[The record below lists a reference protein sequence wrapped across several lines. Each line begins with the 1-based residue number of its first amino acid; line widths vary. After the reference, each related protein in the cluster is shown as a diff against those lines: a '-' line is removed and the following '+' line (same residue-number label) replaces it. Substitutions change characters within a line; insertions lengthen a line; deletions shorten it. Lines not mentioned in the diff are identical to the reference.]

1 MIAKKFFNILG
12 AFLLSLI
19 GLILLIA
26 VLINIPVVQ
35 NWLVKKITTRLAKE
49 LNTTVQIRHIDFN
62 LALFNKMVL
71 EGTLVKDH
79 LKDTLLYAGKVN
91 VRVTDW
97 FFLQDTIVLKY
108 IGLED
113 ATVKM
118 HRVDSVWNYKF
129 LIDYFSGG
137 SSGKKKSTINLD
149 LKVVELDNINFSR
162 KDEWRGENM
171 VLHLRSMD
179 LVAREINMAEKNIAI
194 NSINLA
200 EPYFSIYNYP
210 GRRPPRPPAIKEY
223 NGLVFDTALKWNP
236 DGWNMS
242 IRSVTVSDGIFR
254 TGSKSNRQPYYYFDG
269 QNIAFSQ
276 INSTFNNIS
285 FKKDTLSANVLLS
298 TRERSG
304 FVIKSL
310 SANLKMQPQGMEFA
324 SLDIQTNKSRLRNYF
339 SLTYNEFND
348 MSDFIEKVKME
359 GVFKNSEL
367 ESDDIAFFAP
377 DVKSW
382 KKRIFIAGNVK
393 GTITNLSSKNLVVR
407 AGNNTFLKGDLK
419 IVGLPV
425 IDKTF
430 IDFKANEF
438 RTTYADAVAFIPR
451 LKKIDDPRIDRLQHL
466 QFKGY
471 FTGFMHD
478 FVTYGTLQTTLG
490 TVVVDANMRLS
501 PKGATTYSG
510 KIATAG
516 FDIGRLLDNRQ
527 LGRIAF
533 KGTLAGNGFNYKAM
547 QANLDG
553 NVQSI
558 DFNNYRYSNIKVK
571 GQVAKK
577 LFNGDFVV
585 NDTNLSAHLTGLVDL
600 SKAEPRF
607 DFTAVINKSNLKKLK
622 LYKDDVDFNGNLLVN
637 FTGST
642 IDEFE
647 GLAKISNASVYKDG
661 QRISFDSLS
670 VESKRMG
677 TSKSIEVLS
686 NEMHA
691 LLVGEFSIKELPDA
705 FQIFLNRYY
714 PNYINPSRRKLTNE
728 NFSFVVTTK
737 KIDDY
742 LRLLNPDLK
751 GFNFSSVSGRINLLE
766 NLFDLDAEVPEFS
779 YKNISFFNVDLKGR
793 GNLDTLALNG
803 KVGDVF
809 VNDSLHFPGTEI
821 TIQSSQDLSKVNI
834 TTSANQTL
842 NAANISGQVYTMK
855 NGVRILFNPST
866 FDINGKKWT
875 IDKDGELILS
885 KELVTTE
892 GIRIYNEDQEIFI
905 NSVPSSIGNSTDL
918 TLALKKIN
926 IGDFTPFFTKD
937 YRLEGLLSGTVDLL
951 DPFGDLHVDI
961 KAEANQFR
969 LDDDSLGTI
978 RINSDYSRLTGK
990 INASVISNNEHYNF
1004 DLNAV
1009 INVLDSAKENID
1021 LGFNLR
1027 NTSIHLLGKY
1037 LSGIFTRLEGNATG
1051 NLRVV
1056 GPSRNLK
1063 YIGDLQL
1070 TDGGMMVN
1078 YTKCYYKI
1086 PSAHVILNDG
1096 SIDFGSFTIRDTLN
1110 NSAEITTG
1118 RLAHHAFKDLV
1129 FDFRLRSNQL
1139 LLLNTSASDNNQFYG
1154 SVIGKVNM
1162 SFTGPLED
1170 MKMDIKGEPTDTS
1183 NIYLPI
1189 GSSRESGDAG
1199 FIVWKVY
1206 GREMQDQDLKF
1217 RESNLTVS
1225 LDVTAN
1231 KFANIFVI
1239 LDDLT
1244 GDIISATG
1252 TGNLKVQA
1260 GTREDMSMSG
1270 RFNIERGNYTFTFQS
1285 IKRNFRLREEAGSY
1299 ISWNGD
1305 PTAATID
1312 IEAEYEADN
1321 VRFSDLLNGSS
1332 LAAATSDENVKR
1344 YRGKVLVIATL
1355 TESLTKP
1362 DIAFRIELPQNSPIR
1377 SSQDVATIFSFIEND
1392 KNELNKQVSFLILF
1406 NTFGPY
1412 TGGGANSSGT
1422 GDLANKA
1429 LEGIVVNSIS
1439 GFLSSILTKEFSDI
1453 LQNIFKDKS
1462 LKVNINASLYSG
1474 TNLIDNYNPNQVTL
1488 PDRTNFNLS
1497 IGKSFFNE
1505 RLTFIV
1511 GGALDFGL
1519 TTQQNQPAGL
1529 PFLPDVTA
1537 EWRLTP
1543 DGKFRLTFFYRENYS
1558 YLGLG
1563 SGTGKQNR
1571 SGSSISFRKEF
1582 DRIGEMFKKKKR
1594 LNL

>member
-1 MIAKKFFNILG
+1 M
-12 AFLLSLI
+12 

-26 VLINIPVVQ
+26 ILINVPYIQNLLVQ
-35 NWLVKKITTRLAKE
+35 KVTKRLSKD
-49 LNTTVQIRHIDFN
+49 LNTTVSIRHIDFN
-62 LALFNKMVL
+62 LALFNKMTL

-79 LKDTLLYAGKVN
+79 RKDTLLYAGKVN

-113 ATVKM
+113 AIINM
-118 HRVDSVWNYKF
+118 HRVDSIWNYKF
-129 LIDYFSGG
+129 LADYFSGG
-137 SSGKKKSTINLD
+137 SSGKNKSSISLN
-149 LKVVELDNINFSR
+149 LKVVAFDNINILR
-162 KDEWRGENM
+162 KDEWRGEDM
-171 VLHLRSMD
+171 VFHLRSMSID
-179 LVAREINMAEKNIAI
+179 AKEINLPAKHIAV
-194 NSINLA
+194 NSVNLID
-200 EPYFSIYNYP
+200 PFFSIYNYP
-210 GRRPPRPPAIKEY
+210 GKRPPRPAVNNEY
-223 NGLVFDTALKWNP
+223 SGIVTDTALKWNP
-236 DGWNMS
+236 DGWKMAVQ
-242 IRSVTVSDGIFR
+242 SVTVVNGIFK
-254 TGSKSNRQPYYYFDG
+254 TSVKTDRQPYYYFDG
-269 QNIAFSQ
+269 QNIAFTK
-276 INSTFNNIS
+276 INSTFKNIV
-285 FKKDTLSANVLLS
+285 FRKDTISASVLLS

-304 FVIKSL
+304 FMVKL
-310 SANLKMQPQGMEFA
+310 LKADMKMQPQGMEFA
-324 SLDIQTNKSRLRNYF
+324 NLDIQTNKSRLSNYF
-339 SLTYNEFND
+339 SLTYNEFDD
-348 MSDFIEKVKME
+348 MAEFIDKVRMN
-359 GVFKNSEL
+359 GIFKNSEL

-377 DVKSW
+377 EVKSW
-382 KKRIFIAGNVK
+382 KKRIFITGNIK
-393 GTITNLSSKNLVVR
+393 GTITNLSTKNIIVR
-407 AGNNTFLKGDLK
+407 AGNNTFLNGDLK
-419 IVGLPV
+419 IVGLPD

-430 IDFKANEF
+430 IDFKANDF
-438 RTTYADAVAFIPR
+438 RTTYSDAAAFIPR
-451 LKKIDDPRIDRLQHL
+451 LKKINDPRIDRLKAIQY
-466 QFKGY
+466 KGF
-471 FTGFMHD
+471 FTGFLHD
-478 FVTYGTLQTTLG
+478 FVTYGTIRSNLG
-490 TVVVDANMRLS
+490 NVVVDANMQLS
-501 PKGATTYSG
+501 PKGAATYGG

-516 FDIGRLLDNRQ
+516 FDIGSLLDNSQ

-533 KGTLAGNGFNYKAM
+533 KGIIKGNGFNFKAM

-553 NVQSI
+553 DVQSI
-558 DFNNYRYSNIKVK
+558 EFKNYLYTNIKVK
-571 GQVAKK
+571 GTIAKK
-577 LFNGDFVV
+577 LFNGDLIV
-585 NDTNLSAHLTGLVDL
+585 NDTNLAAHLSGLVDF
-600 SKAEPRF
+600 STADPRF
-607 DFTAVINKSNLKKLK
+607 DFSARIDKSNLKRLK
-622 LYKDDVDFNGNLLVN
+622 LYKDDIDFNGSILFN

-642 IDEFE
+642 IDNFS
-647 GLAKISNASVYKDG
+647 GSAKIFDASVYKDG
-661 QRISFDSLS
+661 QRISFDSLT
-670 VESKRMG
+670 VESKLVG
-677 TSKSIEVLS
+677 TDKSIKVAS
-686 NEMHA
+686 NEFEAM
-691 LLVGEFSIKELPDA
+691 LIGEFSIKELPNA
-705 FQIFLNRYY
+705 FQTFLNRYY
-714 PNYINPSRRKLTNE
+714 PNYINPARTRLTDE
-728 NFSFVVTTK
+728 KFSFVVTTR

-742 LRLLNPDLK
+742 LGLLDPNLK
-751 GFNFSSVSGRINLLE
+751 GFNFANLSGRINLKE
-766 NLFDLDAEVPEFS
+766 NLFDLDAEVPQFN

-793 GNLDTLALNG
+793 GTLDTLILNG

-821 TIQSSQDLSKVNI
+821 SIQSSQDLSKVNI

-842 NAANISGQVYTMK
+842 NSANISGQVYTLK

-875 IDKDGELILS
+875 IDKDGELVLS

-892 GIRIYNEDQEIFI
+892 GLRIYNEEQEIYI
-905 NSVPSSIGNSTDL
+905 NSAPSSIGSSNDL
-918 TLALKKIN
+918 KFALKKIN

-937 YRLEGLLSGTVDLL
+937 YRLEGLLTGSVEVSDL
-951 DPFGDLHVDI
+951 FGNLHVDI
-961 KAEANQFR
+961 KADANQFR
-969 LDDDSLGTI
+969 LDDDSLGSLH
-978 RINSDYSRLTGK
+978 INSNYTKSTGK
-990 INASVISNNEHYNF
+990 INAGIISNNEHYNF
-1004 DLNAV
+1004 DMNAV

-1021 LGFNLR
+1021 LNFNLR
-1027 NTSIHLLGKY
+1027 NTSIHLLEKY
-1037 LSGIFTRLEGNATG
+1037 LDGIFSRLDGSATG
-1051 NLRVV
+1051 NLQVV

-1063 YIGDLQL
+1063 YIGDIQL
-1070 TDGGMMVN
+1070 KDGGLMVD
-1078 YTKCYYKI
+1078 YTRCYYKI
-1086 PSAHVILNDG
+1086 PSAHVKLNDG
-1096 SIDFGSFTIRDTLN
+1096 SIDFGSFTIIDTLN
-1110 NSAEITTG
+1110 NSAELTSG
-1118 RLAHHAFKDLV
+1118 RLDHQNFKDLV
-1129 FDFRLRSNQL
+1129 FDFHLRSNQL
-1139 LLLNTSASDNNQFYG
+1139 LLLNTVATDNNQFYG
-1154 SVIGKVNM
+1154 KVIGRVNM

-1231 KFANIFVI
+1231 KYANIFVI

-1252 TGNLKVQA
+1252 NGNIKLRA
-1260 GTREDMSMSG
+1260 GTREDITMSG

-1285 IKRNFRLREEAGSY
+1285 IKRNFKLREEAGSY

-1344 YRGKVLVIATL
+1344 YRGKVLVIADL
-1355 TESLTKP
+1355 TGSLTKP
-1362 DIAFRIELPQNSPIR
+1362 DIAFRIELPPNSPIR

-1412 TGGGANSSGT
+1412 TGGGSNNSGT

-1519 TTQQNQPAGL
+1519 TTQQNQPSGF

-1563 SGTGKQNR
+1563 AATGKQNR
-1571 SGSSISFRKEF
+1571 SGSSISYRREF
-1582 DRIGEMFKKKKR
+1582 DRIDEIFKKKKKR
-1594 LNL
+1594 K